1 MKGVPTAEEL
11 KKRSQERYNVLFKEA
26 ISRFENDFKIASDE
40 AVEKG
45 EFSCKVTF
53 DKNYATREILKQ
65 ISKEIESM
73 GFKVMTEEYHDM
85 KWVFTIAWKQDYS
98 FLPEL
103 IPLINKSYHL

>member
-1 MKGVPTAEEL
+1 MKGVPTVEEL

-26 ISRFENDFKIASDE
+26 ISRFENNFKIASDE

-45 EFSCKVTF
+45 EFSCKVPF

-65 ISKEIESM
+65 ISKELESM
-73 GFKVMTEEYHDM
+73 GFKVTEEYHHDTDRM
-85 KWVFTIAWKQDYS
+85 FTIAWKQDYS

-103 IPLINKSYHL
+103 IPLIK

>member
-1 MKGVPTAEEL
+1 MKGVPTVEDL

-45 EFSCKVTF
+45 EFSF

-65 ISKEIESM
+65 ISKELESM
-73 GFKVMTEEYHDM
+73 GFKVTEEYHHDM
-85 KWVFTIAWKQDYS
+85 DREFTIAWKQDYS

-103 IPLINKSYHL
+103 IPLFNKSCHL

>member
-1 MKGVPTAEEL
+1 MKGVPTVEDL

-26 ISRFENDFKIASDE
+26 VSRFENDFKIASDE

-45 EFSCKVTF
+45 EFSCKVSF

-65 ISKEIESM
+65 ISKELESM
-73 GFKVMTEEYHDM
+73 GFKVKEEYYDM
-85 KWVFTIAWKQDYS
+85 KGVFTIAWKQDYS